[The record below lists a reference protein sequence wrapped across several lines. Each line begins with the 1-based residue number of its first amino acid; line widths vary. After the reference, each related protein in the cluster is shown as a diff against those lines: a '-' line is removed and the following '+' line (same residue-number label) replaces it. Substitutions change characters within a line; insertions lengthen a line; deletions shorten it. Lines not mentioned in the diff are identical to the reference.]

1 MTYIRFLLTYI
12 NVLYFSYESNP
23 SLFRVTVAT
32 SDRLSGGDSY
42 EVSKIF
48 VHESYSSLEHDIAL
62 LVTSKKIK
70 FSNKVDAISIAEPNL
85 NILPGKSAL
94 VSGFGTTSV
103 SAKI

>member
-1 MTYIRFLLTYI
+1 MLLSHRYTK
-12 NVLYFSYESNP
+12 VFYFSYESNP

-48 VHESYSSLEHDIAL
+48 VHESYSSLSLEHDIAL
-62 LVTSKKIK
+62 LVTSKKIE
-70 FSNKVDAISIAEPNL
+70 FSNKVAAISIAEPNL

-103 SAKI
+103 SAKIK